1 MQRKQ
6 HTFHIQGIEMIV
18 GDLLWGDLLLLT
30 EDFESGFWKIL
41 LEFNTSVPTLSS
53 HEAQHILGV
62 ISWGDDGKKGK
73 PQKLE
78 ELIMME
84 TFVMVHSHQSL
95 QEIRNWSVQYFFL
108 VSRCIGVA
116 LGHKKAD
123 EVLNPDGVDRDGVRD
138 LTGGKKE
145 VMM

>member
-6 HTFHIQGIEMIV
+6 HTFHIQGTEMIV

-30 EDFESGFWKIL
+30 EDFESGLWKIL
-41 LEFNTSVPTLSS
+41 LEFNESVPALSS

-62 ISWGDDGKKGK
+62 ISWGDDEKKGK
-73 PQKLE
+73 VQKLE

-84 TFVMVHSHQSL
+84 TFVMVHTHQSFE
-95 QEIRNWSVQYFFL
+95 EIRKRTVQYFFL
-108 VSRCIGVA
+108 VSRCIVA
-116 LGHKKAD
+116 ALWHKKAD
-123 EVLNPDGVDRDGVRD
+123 EVLNPDSVDRESIRD

-145 VMM
+145 VVL